1 MRTRAA
7 FACTKKSL
15 SITALRAAYYG
26 ENMSLL
32 IQLKDEMKIAMR
44 AKDKLRLGVIRM
56 ALSAV
61 KQAEIDHGTA
71 ATDENI
77 LAVLTK
83 MVKQRKESIKMF
95 SEGGREELAENEALE
110 VAALEFF
117 MPQPLDSEQINELV
131 NKAIV
136 ESSAAS
142 MADMG
147 KVMSILKPLMQGK
160 ADMGAVSGLVR
171 KNLQGL

>member
-1 MRTRAA
+1 MRTPAA
-7 FACTKKSL
+7 FACTKQSL

-171 KNLQGL
+171 KSLQGL

>member
-1 MRTRAA
+1 
-7 FACTKKSL
+7 
-15 SITALRAAYYG
+15 
-26 ENMSLL
+26 MSLL
-32 IQLKDEMKIAMR
+32 IQLKDEMKNAMR

-56 ALSAV
+56 AISAV

-71 ATDENI
+71 PTNESV

-95 SEGGREELAENEALE
+95 SEGGRDELAENEALE
-110 VAALEFF
+110 VVALEFF
-117 MPQPLDSEQINELV
+117 MPQPLSSVEINELV
-131 NKAIV
+131 SKAIA

-147 KVMSILKPLMQGK
+147 KVMAILKPLMQGK

-171 KNLQGL
+171 ANLQAL